1 MIAAA
6 EELAPTV
13 GPTAACE
20 VPGVARATL
29 YRHRKPR
36 AKHVGEKQAKRPSPR
51 ALSPA
56 ERQAVLDVAHSERF
70 ADLAPAPIVAT
81 LLDEGRYLCSI
92 RTMYRILHEHGEVTE
107 RRDQLRHPAYAKPE
121 LLATGPNQCWSWD
134 TTKLRGPVTWTY
146 FSLLVMLDIF
156 SRLVV
161 GWMVSPKEDAEV
173 AKAFVAETIAKQGHP
188 EGLVIHADR
197 GTAQTA
203 KPLALLLADLGVGRS
218 HSRPH
223 TSDDNPYSE
232 AAFKTL
238 KYRPGFPDRF
248 GSIEDARSFCRA
260 FFTWYNESHR
270 HSGVALMTPAAVHY
284 GHAGAI
290 QAVRARTLLDAYEAH
305 PERFVKGTPRPWSLP
320 TAVWINKPTD
330 QTATARR

>member
-1 MIAAA
+1 V
-6 EELAPTV
+6 L
-13 GPTAACE
+13 
-20 VPGVARATL
+20 GVARATL
-29 YRHRKPR
+29 YRRRTPR
-36 AKHVGEKQAKRPSPR
+36 ADRGDKTPRRPSPR

-70 ADLAPAPIVAT
+70 ADQAPAPIVAT

-92 RTMYRILHEHGEVTE
+92 RTMHRILAGNDEVRE

-121 LLATGPNQCWSWD
+121 LLATAPNQCWSWD
-134 TTKLRGPVTWTY
+134 TTKLLGPVKWTY
-146 FSLLVMLDIF
+146 YYLLVMLDIF

-161 GWMVSPKEDAEV
+161 GWMLAPREDAEI
-173 AKAFVAETIAKQGHP
+173 AKAFVAQTLAKQGHP

-203 KPLALLLADLGVGRS
+203 KPLALLLADLGVTRS

-238 KYRPGFPDRF
+238 KYRPGFPARF

-260 FFTWYNESHR
+260 FFTWYNGVHR
-270 HSGVALMTPAAVHY
+270 HSGIALMTPESVHY
-284 GHAGAI
+284 GTAQAF
-290 QAVRARTLLDAYEAH
+290 QAVRAKTLLDAYEAH
-305 PERFVKGTPRPWSLP
+305 PERFVKGTPRPWPLP
-320 TAVWINKPTD
+320 TAAWINRPTI
-330 QTATARR
+330 QTATEGR